1 MMMKRGV
8 AGLLG
13 MLVLSMVLPLPV
25 FGQGPGA
32 TVTATLTMG
41 ATACLI
47 ASPSSVSFGIL
58 AFTQP
63 GAAPQ
68 PATVSISLHN
78 CSAQAANVLARGGTA
93 TGVVGWA
100 HALPPL
106 GVCPVPNTFIQG
118 VRESAGEEKRLSL
131 TNQPFTTVQP
141 GASTP
146 VTLSFLPPC
155 SGSAGGGQSITLTYT
170 FTATAAG
177 P

>member
-1 MMMKRGV
+1 MMMKRAV

-13 MLVLSMVLPLPV
+13 LLVLSMLLPLPV
-25 FGQGPGA
+25 FGQGAGA
-32 TVTATLTMG
+32 TVTATVTMG

-68 PATVSISLHN
+68 PATAPISLHN
-78 CSAQAANVLARGGTA
+78 CSAQAANVLARGGGA
-93 TGVVGWA
+93 SGVVWT
-100 HALPPL
+100 HAPPPVT
-106 GVCPVPNTFIQG
+106 VCPLPNYFIQG
-118 VRESAGEEKRLSL
+118 ARESAGEEKRLSL

-146 VTLSFLPPC
+146 VTLTFLPPC
-155 SGSAGGGQSITLTYT
+155 AGSSGGGQSITLTYT
-170 FTATAAG
+170 FTATAAS